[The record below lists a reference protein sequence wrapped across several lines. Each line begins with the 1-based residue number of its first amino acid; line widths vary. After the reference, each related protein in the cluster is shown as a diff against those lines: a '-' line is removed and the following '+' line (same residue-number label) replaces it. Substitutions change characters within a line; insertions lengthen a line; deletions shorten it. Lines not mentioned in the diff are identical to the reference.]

1 MTYQYG
7 FEHHG
12 FNNLRNRSFWRVLHD
27 PALWKL
33 LGPFVEKHGLVLW
46 STLFY
51 AWETNT
57 CRGAMSSANY
67 FGFEHGIYV
76 DNRAK
81 TEQELVLRK
90 WEVLHDVVGWVTH
103 EETQVFWSRVTGED
117 IFGYEYK
124 ASKERSQKESRVT
137 LFLAWRFFFLVLVRS
152 NDVWVRWLVGIYIM
166 LAWWGTCVWVSIEV
180 RWHFIGASSFWWVK
194 GFKVGGSKK
203 RRPLWGSVGRTGW
216 RMWLFLYI

>member
-57 CRGAMSSANY
+57 CRGAMSSANN

-137 LFLAWRFFFLVLVRS
+137 LFLAWRFFFSV
-152 NDVWVRWLVGIYIM
+152 
-166 LAWWGTCVWVSIEV
+166 
-180 RWHFIGASSFWWVK
+180 
-194 GFKVGGSKK
+194 SKK
-203 RRPLWGSVGRTGW
+203 QRCLGSVASGHLYNVGVVRDLCLGLYWSEVTFHW
-216 RMWLFLYI
+216 CFFFLVSERVQSGGK